1 MSVSQLSMFHCQGNI
16 LGRYIVSKS
25 SMLVSSEL
33 IPSGPSSRK
42 SVSSQ
47 RHIAKSPALSF
58 SFCLTTLVRILMQHR
73 CFYSITVSQM
83 SQDEW
88 TVLTSNRLI
97 VIHEAFSSATLDCT
111 ILLST
116 SSKFSMLPLESV
128 LSWAAFQ
135 TFKRCLKWSSIN
147 LAK

>member
-1 MSVSQLSMFHCQGNI
+1 MSVSQSSMFRRQGNI

-33 IPSGPSSRK
+33 IPSGPSSWK

-47 RHIAKSPALSF
+47 RHVAKSPALSF
-58 SFCLTTLVRILMQHR
+58 SFRLTTLVRILMQRR
-73 CFYSITVSQM
+73 CFCSITVSQT
-83 SQDEW
+83 SQDEQ
-88 TVLTSNRLI
+88 TVLTSNRLV
-97 VIHEAFSSATLDCT
+97 VIREAFSSATLDCT

-116 SSKFSMLPLESV
+116 SSKFSTLPSESV
-128 LSWAAFQ
+128 LGWAAFQ
-135 TFKRCLKWSSIN
+135 TFQRRLKRSSIN